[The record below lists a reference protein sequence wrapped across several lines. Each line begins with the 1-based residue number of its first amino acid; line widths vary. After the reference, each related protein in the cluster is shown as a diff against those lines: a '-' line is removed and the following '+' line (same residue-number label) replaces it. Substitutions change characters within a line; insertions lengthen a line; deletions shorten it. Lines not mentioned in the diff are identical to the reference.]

1 MTWKLLIWIAGLFVA
16 ALSWALFLIKVGWLD
31 PEERGNLLV
40 DVIYIAAIPLIWP
53 GIVGGIAFAIMKFR
67 KEKAVT
73 ALWIATGLFLLSA
86 FVMLNKN

>member
-1 MTWKLLIWIAGLFVA
+1 MPWKLRIWIAGLFVA
-16 ALSWALFLIKVGWLD
+16 ALSWGLFLVTEGWLS
-31 PEERGNLLV
+31 PEERVNFLV
-40 DVIYIAAIPLIWP
+40 DVIYVASFSLIWP